1 MRWAGRDGR
10 PRSKHGPG
18 RRFAYALQS
27 TTIRGR
33 GFGNRA
39 FGFTCV
45 LRTSPR
51 TRTTRACPARI
62 TAALRLTTQP
72 RQRAPVKV
80 TVVVSVHRPSR
91 TWSESHWAF
100 TKKSPFSV
108 ETTSDVTAGVPS
120 WQVRLTVGRGWEAHA
135 GTWVPIRITIPRRSV
150 GGLIARIVTSRAPRN
165 TTRAFWFPGA
175 ARPTGPADRCS
186 ILRPLPQPPTP
197 ARARSRMRGYP
208 GPPARARPARAAPW

>member
-1 MRWAGRDGR
+1 
-10 PRSKHGPG
+10 
-18 RRFAYALQS
+18 AYALQS

-91 TWSESHWAF
+91 IWSESHWAF
-100 TKKSPFSV
+100 TKKSPSLV

-120 WQVRLTVGRGWEAHA
+120 WRTHCSHGDLPCAAQHDASVLVS
-135 GTWVPIRITIPRRSV
+135 RS
-150 GGLIARIVTSRAPRN
+150 
-165 TTRAFWFPGA
+165 
-175 ARPTGPADRCS
+175 GPADRRLTAARS
-186 ILRPLPQPPTP
+186 SDRHPDHPPQHEPDHAGEDTQARQLERGPHRPLPGDPRLAGAGGEQ
-197 ARARSRMRGYP
+197 GHH
-208 GPPARARPARAAPW
+208 